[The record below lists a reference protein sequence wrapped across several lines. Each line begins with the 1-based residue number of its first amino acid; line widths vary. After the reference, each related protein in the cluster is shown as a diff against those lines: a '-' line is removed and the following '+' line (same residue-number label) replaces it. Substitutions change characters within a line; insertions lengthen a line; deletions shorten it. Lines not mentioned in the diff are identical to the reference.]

1 MHKIQAEIIKLAKKE
16 DIGQYGYR
24 KLGEKIHVSHPQQV
38 KYHLQRLIESGR
50 LIKTPF
56 GVLRVATPSKTI
68 SQILNIPILG
78 QANCGE
84 ALSYAEETKWGN
96 LTLSPSVIKTKN
108 TAKLFAVRAVG
119 QSMNRANLN
128 GQSIED
134 GDYVVVDGSTEL
146 PSNGDYVVSSIG
158 GLANIKKYL
167 RDEKN
172 KLIRLL
178 SESTQQLPPI
188 VIDPNDVDSYHIHGR
203 VISVI
208 KV

>member
-1 MHKIQAEIIKLAKKE
+1 
-16 DIGQYGYR
+16 
-24 KLGEKIHVSHPQQV
+24 
-38 KYHLQRLIESGR
+38 
-50 LIKTPF
+50 
-56 GVLRVATPSKTI
+56 
-68 SQILNIPILG
+68 
-78 QANCGE
+78 
-84 ALSYAEETKWGN
+84 
-96 LTLSPSVIKTKN
+96 
-108 TAKLFAVRAVG
+108 
-119 QSMNRANLN
+119 
-128 GQSIED
+128 
-134 GDYVVVDGSTEL
+134 VDGSTEL